1 MPLLRVVHMG
11 SPLRRLFTL
20 THLLSSF
27 ASVAVHAQATMTSE
41 YFNQLVNAQCPGYV
55 AKMSKGVELAPIM
68 AIRPVDVAAACECT
82 AVAFASDTRLQAV
95 LKREPSELAAA
106 MQSAHLQAYLFG
118 RLLTSVL
125 SCLTPEFESSLAAT
139 APE

>member
-1 MPLLRVVHMG
+1 MHMG
-11 SPLRRLFTL
+11 SLLRRLLTL
-20 THLLSSF
+20 TLLLGSF
-27 ASVAVHAQATMTSE
+27 ASEPVLAQATMNSE
-41 YFNQLVNAQCPGYV
+41 HFNQLVNAQCPGYID
-55 AKMSKGVELAPIM
+55 KMSKGVELAPIM
-68 AIRPVDVAAACECT
+68 AVRPVDVAAACECT

-125 SCLTPEFESSLAAT
+125 SCLMPEFESSLAAT